1 MPLKVEGSS
10 QVKTLRLQMDLAC
23 WARCQASAAVCMA
36 VEDSTGYP
44 RKVSSCLVFF
54 LRREIDERSS
64 PGLSLASPEPASGRK
79 RGLLCLLN
87 CGRISW
93 ALGFPGG
100 TSCKEP
106 SCQCRRCK
114 WTWFDPWIRKIPWS
128 RKWQTTPVFLPRES
142 HRQRS
147 LAGYRPWGLKEL
159 DMTEAA

>member
-54 LRREIDERSS
+54 LRREIDERSR

-100 TSCKEP
+100 ASGKEP
-106 SCQCRRCK
+106 ACQCRRHK
-114 WTWFDPWIRKIPWS
+114 RWEFLGQEDPLEEGMATHSSILAWRIP
-128 RKWQTTPVFLPRES
+128 QTEEP
-142 HRQRS
+142 
-147 LAGYRPWGLKEL
+147 GGLQS
-159 DMTEAA
+159 MGS